1 MKLLIPAALILSAAL
16 IPMAA
21 LIPVAA
27 ALPAEPQQQG
37 AANPTQV
44 KTNVDEVLLDLI
56 VRDKKGK
63 PITDLKPGEI
73 TVTDNGAKQAILS
86 FRLVRGSEAI
96 SATGDATPLDPLRQ
110 VRLVTLAF
118 EPLPAPDQ
126 RKLARTAAID
136 LIKGDQGINV
146 FYSVVVIDTRLL
158 VLQKFTNDR
167 AALTKAIERAT
178 EGVSAPKLSSEAD
191 AIMAELKLN
200 LNGQT
205 VNGADQDTNLLAAAA
220 QTASAQPVGGG
231 GNSGEVVLQAKLASV
246 MLDMLRM
253 DAAAQSQGTRLSIS
267 ALKALVDG
275 LREMPGRKS
284 VMYFT
289 SGMYL
294 GPELDT
300 PFRSL
305 MGAANR
311 DNVTFYSV
319 DVRGVMTSSQNAG
332 AMSQMS
338 SGAKSSNITTTPG
351 TAVTKD
357 QMNAADT
364 IETAARANVD
374 MALRD
379 LAESTGGFLIGD
391 SNDLRVPLRQVNEE
405 ISSYYEL
412 SYNPGI
418 ESYDGGFRKLSVSAN
433 RKDLV
438 IHARN
443 GYFALPPE
451 ARAAG
456 LAPFELPLLK
466 ALSDGKLSEDVK
478 YRANAVLLQPKKD
491 ATGVAILLEVPLHEL
506 QSTAEPGAL
515 DVHCSMA
522 ALIKDSKGE
531 VVQKITRDRSL
542 HVTPDQ
548 LKMGNFLD
556 KTTIE
561 LAPGK
566 YSLETAVMDRDSLKT
581 GVQRVEFTV
590 PTGGNGVGISA
601 LLPMRSYTPNAKG
614 LDPNDPFQF
623 QGGSV
628 TPTMDTAVKKA
639 PNSALRLFFTVYQ
652 DAAISAKPTVE
663 VEFLQNGKSL
673 TKVPMQLPAADAQ
686 NRIPYLMTIPAEAI
700 PAGSYEVRATAKQGA
715 TSAVSST
722 TIRFEQ

>member
-1 MKLLIPAALILSAAL
+1 MKLLIPAALIL
-16 IPMAA
+16 
-21 LIPVAA
+21 AA
-27 ALPAEPQQQG
+27 ATPPARPQQQA
-37 AANPTQV
+37 AANTTQV

-63 PITDLKPGEI
+63 PITDLKPDEI
-73 TVTDNGAKQAILS
+73 TVIDNGAKQKIIS

-96 SATGDATPLDPLRQ
+96 SATGAATPLDPLRQ

-118 EPLPAPDQ
+118 EPLPAPEQ
-126 RKLARTAAID
+126 RKLARSAALD
-136 LIKGDQGINV
+136 LVKGDQGINV

-191 AIMAELKLN
+191 AIMAELKRN
-200 LNGQT
+200 LGGQT
-205 VNGADQDTNLLAAAA
+205 VNGADQDTNLLALAT
-220 QTASAQPVGGG
+220 QTASAQPSGGG
-231 GNSGEVVLQAKLASV
+231 ANSGEVALQAKLASV

-300 PFRSL
+300 PFRNL

-332 AMSQMS
+332 AMSQLA
-338 SGAKSSNITTTPG
+338 SGAKASNNTTQRLDG
-351 TAVTKD
+351 GATKD
-357 QMNAADT
+357 EMKAADT

-418 ESYDGGFRKLSVSAN
+418 ENYDGGFRKLAVSAN

-466 ALSDGKLSEDVK
+466 ALSDGKLSDDVK
-478 YRANAVLLQPKKD
+478 FRASAVLLQPKKD
-491 ATGVAILLEVPLHEL
+491 ATGVAVLLEVPLHEL
-506 QSTAEPGAL
+506 QSTANPAAL
-515 DVHCSMA
+515 DVHCSLA

-542 HVTPDQ
+542 RVTADQ

-556 KTTIE
+556 KTT
-561 LAPGK
+561 LDLPPGK
-566 YSLETAVMDRDSLKT
+566 YSLESAVMDRESLKT
-581 GVQRVEFTV
+581 GVQRSEFTV
-590 PTGGNGVGISA
+590 PSGGSGVGISA
-601 LLPMRSYTPNAKG
+601 LVPMRSYTPNAKG

-623 QGGSV
+623 EGGSV
-628 TPTMDTAVKKA
+628 TPTLDIAVKKA

-652 DAAISAKPTVE
+652 DAVISAKPTVE

-700 PAGSYEVRATAKQGA
+700 PAGSYEIRATAKQGSS
-715 TSAVSST
+715 SAVSST
-722 TIRFEQ
+722 MIRFEQ

>member
-1 MKLLIPAALILSAAL
+1 MKIFISTALILAASA
-16 IPMAA
+16 P
-21 LIPVAA
+21 
-27 ALPAEPQQQG
+27 PAEPQQQ
-37 AANPTQV
+37 PSV

-63 PITDLKPGEI
+63 PVTDLKPDEI
-73 TVTDNGAKQAILS
+73 TVTDNGAKQTILS
-86 FRLVRGSEAI
+86 FRQVRGSEAL
-96 SATGDATPLDPLRQ
+96 SASGAATPLDPLRQ

-126 RKLARTAAID
+126 RKLARTAALD
-136 LIKGDQGINV
+136 LVKGDQGTNV
-146 FYSVVVIDTRLL
+146 FYAVVVIDTRLL

-178 EGVSAPKLSSEAD
+178 EGVSAPRLSSEAD
-191 AIMAELKLN
+191 AITAELKRN

-220 QTASAQPVGGG
+220 QTASAQPAGGG
-231 GNSGEVVLQAKLASV
+231 ANSGEVALQAKLASV

-253 DAAAQSQGTRLSIS
+253 DAAVQSQGTRLSVS

-294 GPELDT
+294 TPELDT
-300 PFRSL
+300 PFRNL

-319 DVRGVMTSSQNAG
+319 DVRGVMTASQNAG
-332 AMSQMS
+332 AMRQMN

-351 TAVTKD
+351 TVVTMD

-364 IETAARANVD
+364 IETAARANLD
-374 MALRD
+374 LALRD

-391 SNDLRVPLRQVNEE
+391 SNDLRQPLREVNEE

-418 ESYDGGFRKLSVSAN
+418 ENYDGSFRKLSVSAN

-456 LAPFELPLLK
+456 LAPFEMPLLK
-466 ALSDGKLSEDVK
+466 ALSDGKLSDDVK
-478 YRANAVLLQPKKD
+478 FRANAVLLQPKKD
-491 ATGVAILLEVPLHEL
+491 ATVVAILLEVPLHEL
-506 QSTAEPGAL
+506 QPVTNPGAI
-515 DVHCSMA
+515 DVHCSLA
-522 ALIKDSKGE
+522 SLIKDSKGE
-531 VVQKITRDRSL
+531 VAQKITRDRSF
-542 HVTPDQ
+542 HVTAEQ

-556 KTTIE
+556 KTMLE

-566 YSLETAVMDRDSLKT
+566 YSLETAVMDRESLKT
-581 GVQRVEFTV
+581 GVQHVEFTV
-590 PTGGNGVGISA
+590 PAGGNSVGISA
-601 LLPMRSYTPNAKG
+601 LMPMRSYTPHAKG
-614 LDPNDPFQF
+614 LDADDPFQF
-623 QGGSV
+623 EGGSI

-639 PNSALRLFFTVYQ
+639 PDAMLRLFFTVYQ

-663 VEFLQNGKSL
+663 IEFVQNGKSL

-686 NRIPYLMTIPAEAI
+686 NRIPYLMTIPAAAI
-700 PAGSYEVRATAKQGA
+700 PAGSYEVRATARQGS

>member
-1 MKLLIPAALILSAAL
+1 MKLLIPAAAIL
-16 IPMAA
+16 
-21 LIPVAA
+21 AA
-27 ALPAEPQQQG
+27 ALVPAPDLPAQALPAQAQQQSS
-37 AANPTQV
+37 V

-63 PITDLKPGEI
+63 PITDLKPDEI
-73 TVTDNGAKQAILS
+73 TVTDNGAKQKILS
-86 FRLVRGSEAI
+86 FRQVRGSEAI
-96 SATGDATPLDPLRQ
+96 SATGAATPLDPLRQ
-110 VRLVTLAF
+110 MRLVTLAF

-126 RKLARTAAID
+126 RKLARTAALD
-136 LIKGDQGINV
+136 LVKGDQGTNV

-191 AIMAELKLN
+191 AIMAELKRN

-220 QTASAQPVGGG
+220 QTASAQPAGGG
-231 GNSGEVVLQAKLASV
+231 ANSGEVALQAKLATV
-246 MLDMLRM
+246 MLDMLRV
-253 DAAAQSQGTRLSIS
+253 DAGAQSQGTRLSIS

-300 PFRSL
+300 PFRNL

-319 DVRGVMTSSQNAG
+319 DVRGVMTSAQNAG
-332 AMSQMS
+332 AMRQLN

-351 TAVTKD
+351 TQVTTD

-391 SNDLRVPLRQVNEE
+391 SNDLRQPLREVNEE

-418 ESYDGGFRKLSVSAN
+418 ESYDGSFRKLSVSAI

-466 ALSDGKLSEDVK
+466 ALSDGKRSEDVK
-478 YRANAVLLQPKKD
+478 FRASAVMLQPKKD

-506 QSTAEPGAL
+506 QPTSNPVTL

-531 VVQKITRDRSL
+531 VVQKITRDRSFR
-542 HVTPDQ
+542 VTAEQ

-556 KTTIE
+556 KTTLE
-561 LAPGK
+561 LPPGK
-566 YSLETAVMDRDSLKT
+566 YTLETAVMDRESLKT

-590 PTGGNGVGISA
+590 PGAGSGVGISA
-601 LLPMRSYTPNAKG
+601 LMPMRSYTPNATD

-628 TPTMDTAVKKA
+628 TPTMDIAVKKA

-686 NRIPYLMTIPAEAI
+686 NRIPYLMTVPAEAV
-700 PAGSYEVRATAKQGA
+700 PAGTYEVRATARQGG

-722 TIRFEQ
+722 MIRFEQ

>member
-1 MKLLIPAALILSAAL
+1 MKLLIAAAVILT
-16 IPMAA
+16 
-21 LIPVAA
+21 
-27 ALPAEPQQQG
+27 ALPAQPQQQP
-37 AANPTQV
+37 AV
-44 KTNVDEVLLDLI
+44 KANVDEVLLDLI

-63 PITDLKPGEI
+63 PITDLKPEEI
-73 TVTDNGAKQAILS
+73 TVTDNGAKQAIVS

-96 SATGDATPLDPLRQ
+96 SATGAATPLDPLRQ

-126 RKLARTAAID
+126 RKLARTAALD
-136 LIKGDQGINV
+136 LVKGDQGVNV

-167 AALTKAIERAT
+167 GALTKAIERAT

-191 AIMAELKLN
+191 AITAELKRN
-200 LNGQT
+200 LGGQT
-205 VNGADQDTNLLAAAA
+205 VNGADQDANLLAAAA
-220 QTASAQPVGGG
+220 QTASAQPTAGGS
-231 GNSGEVVLQAKLASV
+231 NSGEVALQAKLASV

-294 GPELDT
+294 TPELDT
-300 PFRSL
+300 PFRNL

-319 DVRGVMTSSQNAG
+319 DVRGVMTSAQNTG
-332 AMSQMS
+332 AMSQMN
-338 SGAKSSNITTTPG
+338 SGAKSSNITTTPN
-351 TAVTKD
+351 TTVTKD

-364 IETAARANVD
+364 IETAARANLD
-374 MALRD
+374 LALRD

-391 SNDLRVPLRQVNEE
+391 SNDLRQPLRQVNEE

-412 SYNPGI
+412 SYKPTI
-418 ESYDGGFRKLSVSAN
+418 ESYDGSFRKLSVSAN

-456 LAPFELPLLK
+456 MAPFELPLLK
-466 ALSDGKLSEDVK
+466 ALSDGKPSDDVK
-478 YRANAVLLQPKKD
+478 FRASAVLLQPKKD
-491 ATGVAILLEVPLHEL
+491 ATSVAVLIEVPLHEL
-506 QSTAEPGAL
+506 QASADPASL
-515 DVHCSMA
+515 DVHCSLA
-522 ALIKDSKGE
+522 ALVKDSKGE
-531 VVQKITRDRSL
+531 VVRKITSDRSFR
-542 HVTPDQ
+542 VTADQ

-556 KTTIE
+556 KSTLE
-561 LAPGK
+561 LTPGK
-566 YSLETAVMDRDSLKT
+566 YSLESAVSNRESLKT

-590 PTGGNGVGISA
+590 PSGGNGVGISA

-614 LDPNDPFQF
+614 LDPNEPFQF
-623 QGGSV
+623 EGGSV
-628 TPTMDTAVKKA
+628 TPTLDMAVKKA
-639 PNSALRLFFTVYQ
+639 PNAVLRLFFTVYQ

-663 VEFLQNGKSL
+663 IEFLQSGKSL

-700 PAGSYEVRATAKQGA
+700 PAGSYEIRATARQGS
-715 TSAVSST
+715 TLAVSST
-722 TIRFEQ
+722 IIRFEQ

>member
-1 MKLLIPAALILSAAL
+1 
-16 IPMAA
+16 
-21 LIPVAA
+21 
-27 ALPAEPQQQG
+27 
-37 AANPTQV
+37 
-44 KTNVDEVLLDLI
+44 
-56 VRDKKGK
+56 
-63 PITDLKPGEI
+63 
-73 TVTDNGAKQAILS
+73 
-86 FRLVRGSEAI
+86 
-96 SATGDATPLDPLRQ
+96 
-110 VRLVTLAF
+110 
-118 EPLPAPDQ
+118 
-126 RKLARTAAID
+126 
-136 LIKGDQGINV
+136 
-146 FYSVVVIDTRLL
+146 
-158 VLQKFTNDR
+158 
-167 AALTKAIERAT
+167 
-178 EGVSAPKLSSEAD
+178 
-191 AIMAELKLN
+191 
-200 LNGQT
+200 
-205 VNGADQDTNLLAAAA
+205 
-220 QTASAQPVGGG
+220 
-231 GNSGEVVLQAKLASV
+231 

-300 PFRSL
+300 PFRNL

-319 DVRGVMTSSQNAG
+319 DVRGVMTSAQNAG
-332 AMSQMS
+332 AMSQMA

-351 TAVTKD
+351 SAVTKD

-364 IETAARANVD
+364 VETAARANVD
-374 MALRD
+374 LALRD

-418 ESYDGGFRKLSVSAN
+418 ENYDGGFRKLSVSAN

-478 YRANAVLLQPKKD
+478 FRASAVLLQPKKD

-506 QSTAEPGAL
+506 QSTTTPSAL
-515 DVHCSMA
+515 DVHCSLA
-522 ALIKDSKGE
+522 QLIKDSKGE

-542 HVTPDQ
+542 RVTPDQ

-556 KTTIE
+556 KTTLE
-561 LAPGK
+561 LPPGK
-566 YSLETAVMDRDSLKT
+566 YTLESAVTDRESLKT
-581 GVQRVEFTV
+581 GVQRVEFSV
-590 PTGGNGVGISA
+590 PGGGNGVGIST
-601 LLPMRSYTPNAKG
+601 LMPMRSYTPNAKG

-623 QGGSV
+623 DGGSV
-628 TPTMDTAVKKA
+628 TPTLDIAVKKA

-652 DAAISAKPTVE
+652 DAAIAAKPTVE

-673 TKVPMQLPAADAQ
+673 TKVPMQLPAADTQ
-686 NRIPYLMTIPAEAI
+686 NRIPYLMTIPAEAV
-700 PAGSYEVRATAKQGA
+700 PAGTYEVRATARQGSS
-715 TSAVSST
+715 SAVSST

>member
-1 MKLLIPAALILSAAL
+1 MKLLIPAAAIL
-16 IPMAA
+16 
-21 LIPVAA
+21 AA
-27 ALPAEPQQQG
+27 ALVPAPDLPAQALPAQAQQQSS
-37 AANPTQV
+37 V

-63 PITDLKPGEI
+63 PITDLKPDEI
-73 TVTDNGAKQAILS
+73 TVTDNGAKQKILS
-86 FRLVRGSEAI
+86 FRQVRGSEAI
-96 SATGDATPLDPLRQ
+96 SATGAATPLDPLRQ
-110 VRLVTLAF
+110 MRLVTLAF

-126 RKLARTAAID
+126 RKLARTAALD
-136 LIKGDQGINV
+136 LVKGDQGTNV

-191 AIMAELKLN
+191 AIMAELKRN

-220 QTASAQPVGGG
+220 QTASAQPAGGG
-231 GNSGEVVLQAKLASV
+231 ANSGEVALQAKLATV

-253 DAAAQSQGTRLSIS
+253 DAGAQSQGTRLSIS

-300 PFRSL
+300 PFRNL

-319 DVRGVMTSSQNAG
+319 DVRGVMTSAQNAG
-332 AMSQMS
+332 AMRQLN

-351 TAVTKD
+351 TQVTTD

-391 SNDLRVPLRQVNEE
+391 SNDLRQPLREVNEE

-418 ESYDGGFRKLSVSAN
+418 ESYDGSFRKLSVSAI

-466 ALSDGKLSEDVK
+466 ALSDGKRSEDVK
-478 YRANAVLLQPKKD
+478 FRASAVMLQPKKD

-506 QSTAEPGAL
+506 QPTSNPVTL

-531 VVQKITRDRSL
+531 VVQKITRDRSFR
-542 HVTPDQ
+542 VTAEQ

-556 KTTIE
+556 KTTLE
-561 LAPGK
+561 LPPGK
-566 YSLETAVMDRDSLKT
+566 YTLETAVMDRESLKT

-590 PTGGNGVGISA
+590 PGAGSGVGISA
-601 LLPMRSYTPNAKG
+601 LMPMRSYTPNATD

-628 TPTMDTAVKKA
+628 TPTMDIAVKKA

-686 NRIPYLMTIPAEAI
+686 NRIPYLMTVPAEAV
-700 PAGSYEVRATAKQGA
+700 PAGTYEVRATARQGG

-722 TIRFEQ
+722 MIRFEQ